1 MAQVKGKKSR
11 EQKIEEEE
19 INLRLCSSNDLQGA
33 NCRFL
38 FEIIEPEAVFML
50 GHN

>member
-19 INLRLCSSNDLQGA
+19 IYVYATQMISREQTAGFYLK
-33 NCRFL
+33 
-38 FEIIEPEAVFML
+38 
-50 GHN
+50 